1 MDDAVIE
8 ANELGVG
15 DAVAFGRPCSTK
27 DAAVGIIDKVNRMT
41 YQIRLTE
48 EWKQMKRTYPKGGKF
63 RVSKGMVW
71 RVIE

>member
-1 MDDAVIE
+1 MNDAVIE
-8 ANELGVG
+8 ANELGIG

-27 DAAVGIIDKVNRMT
+27 DAAVGVIHKVNRMT
-41 YQIRLTE
+41 YQIELTE
-48 EWKQMKRTYPKGGKF
+48 EWKQVKKTYPKGGKF

>member
-1 MDDAVIE
+1 
-8 ANELGVG
+8 
-15 DAVAFGRPCSTK
+15 
-27 DAAVGIIDKVNRMT
+27 MT